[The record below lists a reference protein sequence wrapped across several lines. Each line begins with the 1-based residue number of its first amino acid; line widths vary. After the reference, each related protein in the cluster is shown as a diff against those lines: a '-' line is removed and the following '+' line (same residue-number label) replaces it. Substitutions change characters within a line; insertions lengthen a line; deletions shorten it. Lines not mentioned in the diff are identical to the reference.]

1 MSFVVAASA
10 VVSAGMGVYKAVQG
24 KKAANAAKI
33 EADKA
38 RIEMEKHKEAFAAL
52 DTSNP
57 YSNVMEDLTVN
68 TQAAEFGKQES
79 MQNQANIMQKMR
91 GAAGGSGIAA
101 LAQTLANRG
110 SLDAQQRSASIGAQ
124 EAANQKAKA
133 TDAARVQEGDVMS
146 RNMKFGKVQS
156 QMNMAAGDVQNANAA
171 QAAGQQQM
179 MAGIGDAAGGLTSF
193 AGQAAGWGGDKTLN
207 AAITAEEQVANLAQE
222 KLNAETVNDEGYNI
236 NPEGNS
242 HYSDRRLKKNIK
254 HIGLSPS
261 GLKIY
266 SFKYIDPSLGEGT
279 WQGVMSDEIP
289 SMHVRK
295 QGIYDAVNYSALDVE
310 FKQL

>member
-146 RNMKFGKVQS
+146 RNMEFDKTQGL
-156 QMNMAAGDVQNANAA
+156 MALSAGDVSAANAL
-171 QAAGQQQM
+171 QQQGMQSM
-179 MAGIGDAAGGLTSF
+179 MDGVEQAGTGIMEAGTSIH
-193 AGQAAGWGGDKTLN
+193 DELN
-207 AAITAEEQVANLAQE
+207 
-222 KLNAETVNDEGYNI
+222 K
-236 NPEGNS
+236 P
-242 HYSDRRLKKNIK
+242 LKKTK
-254 HIGLSPS
+254 
-261 GLKIY
+261 
-266 SFKYIDPSLGEGT
+266 
-279 WQGVMSDEIP
+279 
-289 SMHVRK
+289 
-295 QGIYDAVNYSALDVE
+295 
-310 FKQL
+310 

>member
-101 LAQTLANRG
+101 LAQTLTNRV
-110 SLDAQQRSASIGAQ
+110 SLDAQQ
-124 EAANQKAKA
+124 
-133 TDAARVQEGDVMS
+133 
-146 RNMKFGKVQS
+146 
-156 QMNMAAGDVQNANAA
+156 
-171 QAAGQQQM
+171 
-179 MAGIGDAAGGLTSF
+179 
-193 AGQAAGWGGDKTLN
+193 
-207 AAITAEEQVANLAQE
+207 
-222 KLNAETVNDEGYNI
+222 
-236 NPEGNS
+236 
-242 HYSDRRLKKNIK
+242 
-254 HIGLSPS
+254 
-261 GLKIY
+261 
-266 SFKYIDPSLGEGT
+266 
-279 WQGVMSDEIP
+279 
-289 SMHVRK
+289 
-295 QGIYDAVNYSALDVE
+295 
-310 FKQL
+310 

>member
-1 MSFVVAASA
+1 
-10 VVSAGMGVYKAVQG
+10 
-24 KKAANAAKI
+24 
-33 EADKA
+33 
-38 RIEMEKHKEAFAAL
+38 
-52 DTSNP
+52 
-57 YSNVMEDLTVN
+57 
-68 TQAAEFGKQES
+68 
-79 MQNQANIMQKMR
+79 
-91 GAAGGSGIAA
+91 
-101 LAQTLANRG
+101 
-110 SLDAQQRSASIGAQ
+110 
-124 EAANQKAKA
+124 
-133 TDAARVQEGDVMS
+133 MS